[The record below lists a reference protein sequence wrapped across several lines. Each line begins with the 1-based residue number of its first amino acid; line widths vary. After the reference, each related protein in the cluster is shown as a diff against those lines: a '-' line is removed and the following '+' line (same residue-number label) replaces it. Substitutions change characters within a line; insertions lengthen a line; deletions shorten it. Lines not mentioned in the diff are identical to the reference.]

1 MLKMVMMVHRT
12 EEMWLSRN
20 QDASVRDGTLNYLI
34 NTAELP
40 RSKFS
45 CCFLDLA
52 QGKCVFRDKLRLQN
66 YQQFELLSHNC
77 FVRPC
82 HYIVT

>member
-40 RSKFS
+40 SCKFS
-45 CCFLDLA
+45 CSFFRPCT
-52 QGKCVFRDKLRLQN
+52 GKCVFRDKLPLQN
-66 YQQFELLSHNC
+66 YQQLELFSHL
-77 FVRPC
+77 
-82 HYIVT
+82 IAL